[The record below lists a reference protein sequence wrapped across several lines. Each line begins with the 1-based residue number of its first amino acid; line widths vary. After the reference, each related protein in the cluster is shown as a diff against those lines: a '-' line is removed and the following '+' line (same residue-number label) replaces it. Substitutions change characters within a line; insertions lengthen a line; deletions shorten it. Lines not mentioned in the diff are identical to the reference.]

1 MKRMKKIVGVIAFA
15 IVLSVLVVPT
25 VSAGV
30 IGSDGSYNTESIGV
44 IGSDG
49 SYNTESIGV
58 IGSDGR
64 NNTESIGVIGS
75 DGRYNTGSIGVIGSD
90 GSNAIQ
96 ASGEGLWGMAL
107 NVSPRLASVLRR
119 MGLI

>member
-1 MKRMKKIVGVIAFA
+1 MKRMNKIVGIVTFA
-15 IVLSVLVVPT
+15 IVLSVFVVPA

-30 IGSDGSYNTESIGV
+30 IGSDGSYNTESIGVIGSDGSNNTESIGV

-64 NNTESIGVIGS
+64 
-75 DGRYNTGSIGVIGSD
+75 YNAESIGVIGSD
-90 GSNAIQ
+90 GSNAIK
-96 ASGEGLWGMAL
+96 AGGDGVWAAAFA
-107 NVSPRLASVLRR
+107 VSPGLAAVLSR